1 MNDTTP
7 EISLV
12 IPIYNEA
19 PNIDELMS
27 RCSSTLAAL
36 GRPFEIVAVDDGSS
50 DGSVELLLK
59 HREADPRLRIVRLM
73 RNFGQ
78 TPALYAGMAN
88 TRGDIVVILDAD
100 LQNPPEE
107 IPKMVAK
114 LEEGYDVVQG
124 WRQMRHDS
132 LWRKTASKSLNYAV
146 SCAIKSKMRDL
157 GCGLK
162 AFRRPVVNQ
171 MLALTH
177 HSRYVPAEMVWLGA
191 KMAEVKV
198 EHQPRGA
205 GKSKYS
211 FWKLLHLNFDM
222 LASVT
227 TTPVKTVGL
236 LGILFSVI
244 GFGMSLR
251 IGYMRITL
259 GLYSELATVAAL
271 FFFLAGVQMIA
282 MGLVCEYVS
291 RIFIEVQ
298 NKPYYIVRDVIE

>member
-1 MNDTTP
+1 MNDERP
-7 EISLV
+7 AISLV
-12 IPIYNEA
+12 IPVYNEA
-19 PNIDELMS
+19 PNIDELMA
-27 RCSSTLAAL
+27 RCFSTLTAF
-36 GRPFEIVAVDDGSS
+36 GRSFEVVAVDDGSS
-50 DGSVELLLK
+50 DASVELLLK
-59 HREADPRLRIVRLM
+59 HRSADPRLRIVRLV

-88 TRGDIVVILDAD
+88 SRGDIVVTIDAD

-107 IPKMVAK
+107 IPNVVKK
-114 LEEGYDVVQG
+114 LEEGYDAVQG
-124 WRQMRHDS
+124 WRQMRQDS
-132 LWRKTASKSLNYAV
+132 LWRRTASKSLNFVV

-162 AFRRPVVNQ
+162 AFRRHVVEQ
-171 MLALTH
+171 MLALNH

-191 KMAEVKV
+191 KTAEVKV
-198 EHQPRGA
+198 QHQPRGS

-211 FWKLLHLNFDM
+211 FWQLLHLNFDM

-227 TTPVKTVGL
+227 TTPVKAVGL

-259 GLYSELATVAAL
+259 GNYSDLATVSAL

-291 RIFIEVQ
+291 RIYIEVQ
-298 NKPYYIVRDVIE
+298 NRPYYVVKDVIE

>member
-1 MNDTTP
+1 MSERP

-12 IPIYNEA
+12 MPVFNEVA
-19 PNIDELMS
+19 SIDELMA
-27 RCSSTLAAL
+27 RCVSTLTKM
-36 GRPFEIVAVDDGSS
+36 GRTFEIVAVDDGCS
-50 DGSVELLLK
+50 DGSTELLLK
-59 HREADPRLRIVRLM
+59 HHQAEPRLRIVRLV

-88 TRGDIVVILDAD
+88 ARGNIVVIIDAD

-107 IPKMVAK
+107 IPKVINK

-124 WRQMRHDS
+124 WRQMRYDS
-132 LWRKTASKSLNYAV
+132 LWRKTASRMLNLFV

-162 AFRRPVVNQ
+162 AFRREVVDR
-171 MLALTH
+171 MVAFRH

-191 KMAEVKV
+191 KVAEVQV

-211 FWKLLHLNFDM
+211 LWNLLHLNFDM

-227 TTPVKTVGL
+227 TTPIKLIGW
-236 LGILFSVI
+236 LGIFLSVI

-291 RIFIEVQ
+291 RIFVEVQ
-298 NKPYYIVRDVIE
+298 NKPYYIVKDVIE